1 MNLFDGFDDA
11 ERKNLFSELNA
22 KKINFD
28 RGEYILRAGDCGAPL
43 GIVLSGSVN
52 VESCDIWG
60 DRTIL
65 DNVSAGGIFAETYA
79 CLPDTPL
86 MVDVVAAEKT
96 EILFLNAASF
106 SAARDTSPLR
116 LKFLQNLL
124 KLTAQKNL
132 GLSRRIFHTSP
143 KTIRGR
149 LLSYLSSQAAVHG
162 SYAFAI
168 PFDRQQLADYL
179 CADRSALSA
188 ELGRMRD
195 EGLLSF
201 RKNRFELK
209 KTPPQ

>member
-1 MNLFDGFDDA
+1 MNLFDGFDDT

-28 RGEYILRAGDCGAPL
+28 RSEYILRAGDCGVPL

-52 VESCDIWG
+52 VENCDIWG

-132 GLSRRIFHTSP
+132 GLSRRIFHTSAQDNP
-143 KTIRGR
+143 RQTAVLSLVPGGR
-149 LLSYLSSQAAVHG
+149 S
-162 SYAFAI
+162 
-168 PFDRQQLADYL
+168 RQL
-179 CADRSALSA
+179 R
-188 ELGRMRD
+188 
-195 EGLLSF
+195 F
-201 RKNRFELK
+201 RHSL
-209 KTPPQ
+209 

>member
-1 MNLFDGFDDA
+1 MGRQDHTRQRKRGRYLCGNLRLPARHAAHG
-11 ERKNLFSELNA
+11 RRRRRGKNGNS
-22 KKINFD
+22 
-28 RGEYILRAGDCGAPL
+28 
-43 GIVLSGSVN
+43 LSQCCKFFRREGH
-52 VESCDIWG
+52 
-60 DRTIL
+60 
-65 DNVSAGGIFAETYA
+65 F
-79 CLPDTPL
+79 
-86 MVDVVAAEKT
+86 
-96 EILFLNAASF
+96 
-106 SAARDTSPLR
+106 PLR